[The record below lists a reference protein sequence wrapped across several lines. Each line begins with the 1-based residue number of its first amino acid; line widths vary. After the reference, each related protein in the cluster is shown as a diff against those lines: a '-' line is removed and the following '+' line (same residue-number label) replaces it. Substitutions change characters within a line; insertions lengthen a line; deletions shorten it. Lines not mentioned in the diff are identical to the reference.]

1 MVVTDGDLVFKLLSL
16 PAEARE
22 ELLNLLG
29 EHSADIGPSAGEIL
43 MERLSEGRT
52 RAVEG
57 RAN

>member
-1 MVVTDGDLVFKLLSL
+1 MVTSDGDLVFKLLSL

-29 EHSADIGPSAGEIL
+29 EGSAEIGPGAGELL
-43 MERLSEGRT
+43 MERLSGASGRN
-52 RAVEG
+52 VEH